1 MSANGGLQPTA
12 GSTKLA
18 MEKGWEGQASTHK
31 KHRRS
36 AVSIWSRNIA
46 QFAGALTVAVAMMG
60 SAAAE
65 GTVKIGM
72 VMPLTG
78 GLATAGKQVVAGARL
93 YLSQHGDIVAGRKI
107 ELIVKDDTSASDVGR
122 RLILEAITSDKVD
135 IIAGGLTGDLLA
147 SASLISEAQKPT
159 VIMLSS
165 TSAVIDKSPYFV
177 RTSCTLAQSSGIMA
191 DWAIK
196 SDIKKVVTVV
206 TDFSPGHE
214 AEATFKAR
222 YLVGGGEIIEAIRV
236 PLQNPDFAPFLQ
248 RAHDV
253 SPHAIFVFIPSVQA
267 GAFAKQFVERG
278 LDKAGIKLM
287 GPGDLTDDEML
298 PNRGDVM
305 LGAVT
310 AHFYSAAHPSD
321 LNQAFT
327 TAYQKQN
334 GARANFMAVSGYDGM
349 HLIYEALKATNGLS
363 DPAALMAAMKGMA
376 WESPRGPMSIDQ
388 QTGEVVHNIYIR
400 KVEKVDGELHNVEFA
415 TFEAVKDLPPA
426 IR

>member
-1 MSANGGLQPTA
+1 MSTW
-12 GSTKLA
+12 ST
-18 MEKGWEGQASTHK
+18 
-31 KHRRS
+31 
-36 AVSIWSRNIA
+36 NIA
-46 QFAGALTVAVAMMG
+46 RFATCLTVAVAMTG
-60 SAAAE
+60 SAVAE
-65 GTVKIGM
+65 DTVKVGM

-93 YLSQHGDIVAGRKI
+93 YMSQHGDIAAGRKI

-122 RLILEAITSDKVD
+122 RLILEAITNDKVD
-135 IIAGGLTGDLLA
+135 IIGGGLTGDLLA
-147 SASLISEAQKPT
+147 SASLISEAKKPT

-196 SDIKKVVTVV
+196 KDIKKVVTVV

-222 YLVGGGEIIEAIRV
+222 YLAGGGQIVEAIRV

-248 RAHDV
+248 RAHDA

-278 LDKAGIKLM
+278 LDKAGVKLM

-310 AHFYSAAHPSD
+310 AHFYSAAHPSV
-321 LNQAFT
+321 LNKAFT

-334 GARANFMAVSGYDGM
+334 GTRANFMAVSGYDGM
-349 HLIYEALKATNGLS
+349 HVIYEALKKTNGSS
-363 DPAALMAAMKGMA
+363 DVTALMAAMKGMS
-376 WESPRGPMSIDQ
+376 WESPRGPMSIDRQ
-388 QTGEVVHNIYIR
+388 SGDVVHNIYIR
-400 KVEKVDGELHNVEFA
+400 KVEKMGGELHNVEFA
-415 TFEAVKDLPPA
+415 TFEAVKGFAPA

>member
-1 MSANGGLQPTA
+1 M
-12 GSTKLA
+12 
-18 MEKGWEGQASTHK
+18 
-31 KHRRS
+31 
-36 AVSIWSRNIA
+36 WSRKIA
-46 QFAGALTVAVAMMG
+46 QLATPLTVAVAMMG

-65 GTVKIGM
+65 DAVKVGM

-78 GLATAGKQVVAGARL
+78 GLAAAGKQVVAGARL
-93 YLSQHGDIVAGRKI
+93 YMTQHGNIVAGRKI
-107 ELIVKDDTSASDVGR
+107 ELIIKDDASSSEVGR
-122 RLILEAITSDKVD
+122 RLILEAITNDKVE
-135 IIAGGLTGDLLA
+135 IIGGGLTGDLLA
-147 SASLISEAQKPT
+147 SAPIINEAKKPT

-165 TSAVIDKSPYFV
+165 TSAVIDRSPYFV

-196 SDIKKVVTVV
+196 NDMKKVVTVV

-222 YLVGGGEIIEAIRV
+222 YLAGGGQIAEAIRV

-248 RAHDV
+248 RAHDAA
-253 SPHAIFVFIPSVQA
+253 PQAIFVFVPSVQA
-267 GAFAKQFVERG
+267 GTFAKQFVERG

-310 AHFYSAAHPSD
+310 AHFYSAAHPST
-321 LNQAFT
+321 LNKAFT
-327 TAYQKQN
+327 AAYQKQN
-334 GARANFMAVSGYDGM
+334 SARANFMAVSGYDGM
-349 HLIYEALKATNGLS
+349 HLVYEALKKTNGSS
-363 DPAALMAAMKGMA
+363 DVTALMAAMKGMA
-376 WESPRGPMSIDQ
+376 WESPRGPMSIDRE
-388 QTGEVVHNIYIR
+388 TGDVVHNIYIR
-400 KVEKVDGELHNVEFA
+400 KVEKVDGELQNVEFA
-415 TFEAVKDLPPA
+415 TFESVKDLAAA